1 MEILKNAW
9 LLQKKAGKHKQ
20 KNKKYAT
27 KIK

>member
-9 LLQKKAGKHKQ
+9 LLQKKAEKDKQ